1 MAYYML
7 CRFHTGTVKSFALA
21 LGVLFVLAAASP
33 LRAASQA
40 KGELYAVVVG
50 LTKFQDPQIPHLTV
64 SDKDAKDFY
73 SFLED
78 QKHLFSKAH
87 LTLLTNEQATRD
99 NVTSAM
105 RDGLKPAGKDDCVVI
120 FLSGHG
126 AADPK
131 RADEYYFITY
141 DTRMENLYGTAVWM
155 NQKALFAGVDSDRVL
170 LLSDACHS
178 GGFNPG
184 LEKAIAKEAGTF
196 FSLFQDLKGRVALAS
211 SRPDERSYEDKR
223 FGNSLFTHY
232 LIKGLRGEAVKDSSD
247 GNVTAQQLY
256 EYVYHKVREATKQGQ
271 NPQLY
276 CVKGK
281 AEDISVF
288 RVPVYNQPLKVKVQ
302 YVWKDDQGGV
312 GPLTNESVVKSGQR
326 FGCQFRPESD
336 CYVYI
341 FWWDSSGGVGR
352 LFPDDR
358 FKDGSGAVKAGRDY
372 WVPAKHD
379 GKHWFVL
386 DKNVGE
392 ETFYFLAS
400 RDRNP
405 RIEALY
411 GRLRSMSQAARQGTQ
426 GKDQSVRIAA
436 ELDRLMGVEPKTVPD
451 QSVAGVQDAG
461 ALFEAMENEIK
472 VSGAEAVYRVNFKHV
487 AP

>member
-1 MAYYML
+1 MAHYML
-7 CRFHTGTVKSFALA
+7 CRFLTGTVKSFALA
-21 LGVLFVLAAASP
+21 LGVLLVLAVASP

-211 SRPDERSYEDKR
+211 SQPDEKSYEDQR

-232 LIKGLRGEAVKDSSD
+232 LIKGLRGEAVRDSSD

-271 NPQLY
+271 SPQLY
-276 CVKGK
+276 CVKGR
-281 AEDISVF
+281 AEDTSVF
-288 RVPVYNQPLKVKVQ
+288 RIPVYSQPLKVKVQ
-302 YVWKDDQGGV
+302 FMSKDDANQV
-312 GPLTNESVVKSGQR
+312 HPLTNELVLKSGQR

-341 FWWDSSGGVGR
+341 FWWDSTGAVGR

-358 FKDGSGAVKAGRDY
+358 LKDGSGAVKAGQDY
-372 WVPAKHD
+372 WIPTKDD

-386 DKNVGE
+386 DKNIGE
-392 ETFYFLAS
+392 ETIHFLAS
-400 RDRNP
+400 RERNP
-405 RIEALY
+405 KIEALY
-411 GRLRSMSQAARQGTQ
+411 DKLRSMSQAARQGTQ
-426 GKDQSVRIAA
+426 GKDQSLMLAT
-436 ELDRLMGVEPKTVPD
+436 ELERLMGVEPNTVPD
-451 QSVAGVQDAG
+451 QPLAGVQDPG
-461 ALFEAMENEIK
+461 ALFQALENEIR
-472 VSGAEAVYRVNFKHV
+472 VSGELKRCTG
-487 AP
+487 